1 MNYILATNLLLNIL
15 QNGGK
20 SEGSWFISILPF
32 VLIFVVF
39 YFVLIRPQK
48 KQREKHEKMVESL
61 KPGDQVITN
70 SGIYGTIV
78 KIESNKA
85 TIRVADGVKLQ
96 FLKSSVANKGNK
108 KSEEKEEE

>member
-1 MNYILATNLLLNIL
+1 MNFILSSNLLLNIL
-15 QNGGK
+15 QNGGE
-20 SEGSWFISILPF
+20 SEGSFLISILPF

-61 KPGDQVITN
+61 KPGDHVITN

-78 KIESNKA
+78 KIEGDKA
-85 TIRVADGVKLQ
+85 IIRVADGVKLE
-96 FLKSSVANKGNK
+96 FLKSSVANKVNK
-108 KSEEKEEE
+108 NSEEEEE